1 MSIFD
6 TYYPSGNITSGT
18 RLGPGITC
26 AKFLGARGSRT
37 NWERHD
43 EFGNPDRVTIAQN
56 LYQHARAMQT
66 VYSNFDFNEVRLTVS
81 DGVYT
86 PAEGESAGG
95 INADR
100 VIGKAI
106 GYKWMGLVA
115 TDTGH
120 CSNVMWQSNLDLG
133 MLKACMIHLGTVLIL
148 HHAAICSSA
157 CQHMSCNDK
166 CDNGVAPELTFLVT
180 SASTWVGINSVS
192 TWGYSGHLV
201 ASWGRLGPTP
211 PTLQPSARQMPG
223 MPRR

>member
-6 TYYPSGNITSGT
+6 TYYPSGDITSGT

-43 EFGNPDRVTIAQN
+43 EFGNPDRQTIAQN

-95 INADR
+95 INIDR
-100 VIGKAI
+100 VTGKAV
-106 GYKWMGLVA
+106 GYQMIDKSGNVDNVKNYELAVYWKDYLTYESISLQFDTFDISGALV
-115 TDTGH
+115 
-120 CSNVMWQSNLDLG
+120 S
-133 MLKACMIHLGTVLIL
+133 TVFLVDPYNGSGKTL
-148 HHAAICSSA
+148 ETTF
-157 CQHMSCNDK
+157 
-166 CDNGVAPELTFLVT
+166 NGVLQSAGELLE
-180 SASTWVGINSVS
+180 I
-192 TWGYSGHLV
+192 LE
-201 ASWGRLGPTP
+201 
-211 PTLQPSARQMPG
+211 
-223 MPRR
+223 